1 MGDARVTPTA
11 RAAAATIAAA
21 LAPIRQHLDVLRAE
35 AEAAA
40 LPSAATMSLQWLR
53 DDTASALD
61 TLQALQTPITF

>member
-1 MGDARVTPTA
+1 MTPEA

-21 LAPIRQHLDVLRAE
+21 LEPIRQQLDALLAQ

-61 TLQALQTPITF
+61 TFQALQTPCVF